1 MKRGTVFN
9 IQHMSIHDGPGIRTT
24 VFLKGCPLRCAWCH
38 NPESQSIRTELA
50 CHANRCVGCGF
61 CVRQC
66 PAGAL
71 ELLDGRVQ
79 RDASRCQDCGACVE
93 ACPYGAWE
101 AYGKETTVED
111 AVAEVLKDR
120 AYYEKTGGG
129 VTFSGGE
136 PLMQAEFVAACA
148 QKLKDEGIH
157 VAVETACFG
166 SAEAL
171 SALCAVTDFFMVDLK
186 TMDEAAHKE
195 WIRAP
200 LQPILENIRRLG
212 EWGADVLIRIPVVTG
227 CNDSAHNM
235 EKTAAFLL
243 EQTPY
248 RRVELLR
255 MHKLAQNKYE
265 ALQRDYTVADVEPP
279 SEETIH
285 TLAKMLKLHG
295 MEVLYKGDVL

>member
-38 NPESQSIRTELA
+38 NPESQRREAELA
-50 CHANRCVGCGF
+50 YHASRCMGCGF

-66 PAGAL
+66 AAGAL
-71 ELLDGRVQ
+71 RLVDGRPQ
-79 RDASRCQDCGACVE
+79 KDAALCQGCGACVE

-101 AYGKETTVED
+101 CYGKEMSVD
-111 AVAEVLKDR
+111 DVVAEVLKDR

-171 SALCAVTDFFMVDLK
+171 RALCAVTDFFMVDLK

-212 EWGADVLIRIPVVTG
+212 AWGADVLIRIPVVTG

-285 TLAKMLKLHG
+285 TLAKTLKLHG

>member
-1 MKRGTVFN
+1 MKRGTVLN
-9 IQHMSIHDGPGIRTT
+9 IQRMSIHDGPGIRTT

-38 NPESQSIRTELA
+38 NPESQRCEAELA
-50 CHANRCVGCGF
+50 YHANRCVGCGF

-71 ELLDGRVQ
+71 TLVDGKVQ
-79 RDASRCQDCGACVE
+79 RDASRCVQCDTCVSS
-93 ACPYGAWE
+93 CPYGAWE
-101 AYGKETTVED
+101 RYGKEMSVDEV
-111 AVAEVLKDR
+111 VAEVRKDK

-148 QKLKDEGIH
+148 EKLKEEGIS

-166 SAEAL
+166 SLDAL
-171 SALCAVTDFFMVDLK
+171 RTLCAVADCFMVDLK
-186 TMDEAAHKE
+186 VMDEETHKA
-195 WIRAP
+195 WIKAP

-212 EWGADVLIRIPVVTG
+212 EWGAEVLIRIPVVTG
-227 CNDSAHNM
+227 CNDSIANA
-235 EKTAAFLL
+235 EATAAFLL
-243 EQTPY
+243 SQTPY
-248 RRVELLR
+248 RRVELLK

-265 ALQRDYTVADVEPP
+265 ALQRAYTVADVEPP

-285 TLAKMLKLHG
+285 TLAKVLNAHG
-295 MEVLYKGDVL
+295 LSVLYKGEEL